1 MINTDLI
8 EMAKNLNRK
17 PGKLKKVRC
26 CLLKC
31 VMQCS
36 LKQVMKALFPK
47 HWESNNLHES
57 VRSTWR
63 NARSSA
69 PLRIVNIS
77 CCEMYMFYEVEYDS
91 QSRCRII
98 TRSVQNDQSV
108 PIIEVRCQH
117 RQTTRL
123 QPSKPCCFGKS
134 ETIHYEPTKNLSMVY
149 YPEVVL

>member
-1 MINTDLI
+1 MT
-8 EMAKNLNRK
+8 KNLNRK

-36 LKQVMKALFPK
+36 LKPVMKALFPK

-69 PLRIVNIS
+69 PLRIVNIP
-77 CCEMYMFYEVEYDS
+77 CREMFMLYEVEYDS

-117 RQTTRL
+117 QQTTRL
-123 QPSKPCCFGKS
+123 QSSKLCCSVKS
-134 ETIHYEPTKNLSMVY
+134 ETIHYEPTKILSMVY